1 MPPPTAT
8 RASTTVAVLADDL
21 IWGTRIAA
29 TIEGLGGHHAARLR
43 TLPDLVAWLAAPE
56 RSALDAVVVD
66 LTARSYDGVAAIAA
80 ATGRGRRVLAVGQ
93 HDDVAL
99 RRRALEAGAERV
111 YAYRKLFEDGRATLA
126 TWLGGSAPPATA

>member
-43 TLPDLVAWLAAPE
+43 TLPELVAWLAAPE
-56 RSALDAVVVD
+56 RSAFDAVVVD

-80 ATGRGRRVLAVGQ
+80 ATGLGRRVLAVGQ
-93 HDDVAL
+93 HDDLEL
-99 RRRALEAGAERV
+99 RRRALAAGAERV
-111 YAYRKLFEDGRATLA
+111 FAYRKLFDDGPATLA
-126 TWLGGSAPPATA
+126 RWLGREQPLST